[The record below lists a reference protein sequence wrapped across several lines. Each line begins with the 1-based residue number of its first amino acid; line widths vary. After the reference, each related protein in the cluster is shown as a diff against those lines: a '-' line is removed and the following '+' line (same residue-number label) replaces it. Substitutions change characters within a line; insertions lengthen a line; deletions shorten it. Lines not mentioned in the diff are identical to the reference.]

1 MKALSLAL
9 VLLPAV
15 ALSSPPSQGRISAL
29 LIPMDPSSESSGVQ
43 MENYMNDALGN
54 FANYAVR
61 KPKDLFGLPD
71 DAASQASFQRAKRG
85 YEESVKA
92 FEAREYEDAERKVR
106 ATLKEVQ
113 GSVAAMPS
121 CFPLCDALALHSAIL
136 QLRGDVEE
144 AKLLLIDLMAL
155 NPTFELNPKR
165 FSRDFIGLRVQVAT
179 SRTSQL
185 RGTATFKSR
194 PAGARVFVDGEA
206 VGYTPVTLPAL
217 PVGKH
222 LVRMERPGFRQ
233 FGQVAEVTP
242 DDTEVSAALVPT
254 ATYKAYDVQLDKVV
268 GDVSRPSDKPANA
281 VVALGRS
288 LGLDR
293 TLLGT
298 VRVIPEKGTELAV
311 GLFDVKSGKRL
322 GSRRLVLQG
331 DEYGQLKLEMERV
344 VNQLINA
351 EGEKVIRARDPLEG
365 RSGAE
370 DWSAEDRGGQQKQS
384 EKKRSTDDPLD
395 SMSGTEDW

>member
-15 ALSSPPSQGRISAL
+15 ALSSSPNPGRISAL

-43 MENYMNDALGN
+43 MESYMNDALGN
-54 FANYAVR
+54 FANYSVR

-71 DAASQASFQRAKRG
+71 DAAAQASFQRAKKG
-85 YEESVKA
+85 FEESVKA

-106 ATLKEVQ
+106 ATLKEVE
-113 GSVAAMPS
+113 GSVAAMHS
-121 CFPLCDALALHSAIL
+121 CFPLCDALALHGAIL

-194 PAGARVFVDGEA
+194 PAGARVYVDGEA

-233 FGQVAEVTP
+233 FGQIAEVTP

-254 ATYKAYDVQLDKVV
+254 ATYKAYDVQLDKVL

-281 VVALGRS
+281 VVALGKS

-344 VNQLINA
+344 VNQLINT
-351 EGEKVIRARDPLEG
+351 EGEKVIRAKDPLEG

-370 DWSAEDRGGQQKQS
+370 DWSSEDRGGQQKQS

>member
-9 VLLPAV
+9 VLLPAL
-15 ALSSPPSQGRISAL
+15 ALSSSPPPGRISAL

-43 MENYMNDALGN
+43 MESYLNDALGN
-54 FANYAVR
+54 FPSYSVR
-61 KPKDLFGLPD
+61 KPRDLFGLPD
-71 DAASQASFQRAKRG
+71 DPSAQASFQRAKKG

-121 CFPLCDALALHSAIL
+121 CFPLCDALALHGAIL

-155 NPTFELNPKR
+155 NPTFEMNPKR

-233 FGQVAEVTP
+233 FGQIAEVTP

-281 VVALGRS
+281 VVALGKS

-311 GLFDVKSGKRL
+311 GLYDVKSGKRL

-344 VNQLINA
+344 VNQLINT
-351 EGEKVIRARDPLEG
+351 EGEKVIRAKDPLEG

-370 DWSAEDRGGQQKQS
+370 DWSAEDRGGQQRQS

>member
-1 MKALSLAL
+1 MKALPLAL
-9 VLLPAV
+9 VLLPAL
-15 ALSSPPSQGRISAL
+15 ALSAPPASGRISAL

-43 MENYMNDALGN
+43 MESYMNDALGN

-61 KPKDLFGLPD
+61 KPRDLFGLPD
-71 DAASQASFQRAKRG
+71 DPAAQASFARAKKG

-106 ATLKEVQ
+106 ATLKELE
-113 GSVAAMPS
+113 GSVASMTS
-121 CFPLCDALALHSAIL
+121 CFPLCDALALHGAIL

-165 FSRDFIGLRVQVAT
+165 FSRDFISLRVQVAT

-185 RGTATFKSR
+185 RGSATFKSR
-194 PAGARVFVDGEA
+194 PAGARVYVDGEA
-206 VGYTPVTLPAL
+206 VGYTPLTLPTL

-233 FGQVAEVTP
+233 YGQITEVTP
-242 DDTEVSAALVPT
+242 DDVDVTAVLAPT
-254 ATYKAYDVQLDKVV
+254 ATYKAYDAQLDKVIP
-268 GDVSRPSDKPANA
+268 DVSRPSDKPANA
-281 VVALGRS
+281 IVALLKS
-288 LGLDR
+288 LSLDR
-293 TLLGT
+293 AMVGT
-298 VRVIPEKGTELAV
+298 VRVIPERGTELSV
-311 GLFDVKSGKRL
+311 GYFDVKNGKRM
-322 GSRRLVLQG
+322 GSRKLVLQG

-344 VNQLINA
+344 VNHILNS
-351 EGEKVIRARDPLEG
+351 EGEQVVKKRDPLDN

-370 DWSAEDRGGQQKQS
+370 DWGSEDRGGNSRQS
-384 EKKRSTDDPLD
+384 VKKHSGEDPLD
-395 SMSGTEDW
+395 DVSGTEDW

>member
-1 MKALSLAL
+1 MKALSLAF
-9 VLLPAV
+9 VLLPAL
-15 ALSSPPSQGRISAL
+15 ALSSSPPPGRISAL

-54 FANYAVR
+54 FANYSVR

-71 DAASQASFQRAKRG
+71 DAAAQASFQRAKKG
-85 YEESVKA
+85 FEESAKA

-106 ATLKEVQ
+106 ATLKEVE
-113 GSVAAMPS
+113 GSVAAMHS
-121 CFPLCDALALHSAIL
+121 CFPLCDALALHGAIL

-233 FGQVAEVTP
+233 FGQIAEVTP

-268 GDVSRPSDKPANA
+268 SDVSRPSDKPANA
-281 VVALGRS
+281 VVALGKS

-344 VNQLINA
+344 VNQLINT
-351 EGEKVIRARDPLEG
+351 EGEKVIRAKDPLEG